1 MKKASVRHF
10 LLRDHLFGDWNL
22 TLCAP
27 DCQRGLGTRVKAG
40 HVAHA
45 CHASSTQEAEVSELH
60 SETLWGQL
68 GGGSAGR
75 VLAVQA

>member
-1 MKKASVRHF
+1 MRKASVRHF

-45 CHASSTQEAEVSELH
+45 CSTQEAEVSELY
-60 SETLWGQL
+60 SETLWGEL